1 MIKRTI
7 CVLFAVWM
15 AVGAASAA
23 EVSAGSAILYDADT
37 HTIYFKKDADE
48 RRLIA
53 STTKIMTALVA
64 LQELDMEA
72 IVSVPDAATRLGGSS
87 MYLKSGERLSV
98 RELLYGLLLMSGND
112 AAYTLADACGGVE
125 AFSGKMNALA
135 QTLGLRNTCFANPHG
150 LDDENNYSTARD
162 MAVLAAYALENPDFA
177 GICSCHSA
185 KLGERWM
192 KNHNKLLDM
201 YDGTL
206 GVKTGFTKAAGRCLV
221 SAAARDGRRL
231 ICVTLH
237 APDDWNDHIRLY
249 EEQFGQL
256 VEHCAA
262 QAGAYAVSI
271 PLAGGGVVEARFA
284 GDVRVSL
291 FSGEEAKLAWEFETP
306 HFFYGTP
313 DRGAVIGKAVLTLD
327 GIKLEEIE
335 LICG

>member
-1 MIKRTI
+1 MKRI
-7 CVLFAVWM
+7 LCVLLAMWI
-15 AVGAASAA
+15 AGCAASAA
-23 EVSAGSAILYDADT
+23 YVSAGSAILYDPDT
-37 HTIYFKKDADE
+37 HMVYFEKSADE
-48 RRLIA
+48 HRLIA
-53 STTKIMTALVA
+53 STTKIMTALIA
-64 LQELDMEA
+64 LQELDMDA
-72 IVSVPDAATRLGGSS
+72 IVCVPDAATRLGGSS

-112 AAYTLADACGGVE
+112 AAYTLAEACGGVE

-135 QTLGLRNTCFANPHG
+135 RELGLHDTCFANPHG

-162 MAVLAAYALENPDFA
+162 MAVLAAYALDNPDFT
-177 GICSCHSA
+177 GICSCQST
-185 KLGERWM
+185 KIGERWM

-249 EEQFGQL
+249 EEQFGL
-256 VEHCAA
+256 LTEHCAA
-262 QAGAYAVSI
+262 QAGVCAAVV
-271 PLAGGGVVEARFA
+271 PLAGGGIVKARFA
-284 GDVRVSL
+284 EDVRISL
-291 FSGEEAKLAWEFETP
+291 FPGEEGKLVWQFETP
-306 HFFYGTP
+306 HFFYRLP
-313 DRGAVIGKAVLTLD
+313 DAGAVIGKASLMLD
-327 GIKLEEIE
+327 GKKIKEMD